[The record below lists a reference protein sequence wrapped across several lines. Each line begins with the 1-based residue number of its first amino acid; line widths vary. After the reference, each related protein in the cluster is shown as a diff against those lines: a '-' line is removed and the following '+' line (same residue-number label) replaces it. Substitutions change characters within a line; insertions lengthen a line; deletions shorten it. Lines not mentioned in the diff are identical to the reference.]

1 MGYIAASIVASAVTI
16 DVEHAS
22 RTIPAAT
29 LGCHYSPLDHQ
40 LYYVYSQMM
49 YDESFEQSL
58 GGTEKEGEGDTVS
71 LGWVNISSPQHVYN
85 ATNTAA
91 AATSPSTAAGNSIS
105 WTSDPADAFN
115 GNASVVLEIGG
126 GGGGRGK
133 RGGVEVGRV
142 GVGGRGL
149 YHQGFALAAGKE
161 YRGYLAVK
169 SAAAADVTVALEDW
183 DADPSQPPQAA
194 TAGNY
199 TVAQTT
205 VHHSG
210 DGRWAVLP
218 FTLTPIRATA
228 CKPFP
233 YGTPPLDCG
242 IPRSQ
247 SKFPPSESAECVV

>member
-1 MGYIAASIVASAVTI
+1 MHRLPYQRLFAVEVALCSWIYADTSNMT
-16 DVEHAS
+16 HNN
-22 RTIPAAT
+22 
-29 LGCHYSPLDHQ
+29 
-40 LYYVYSQMM
+40 
-49 YDESFEQSL
+49 
-58 GGTEKEGEGDTVS
+58 EGDTVS

-115 GNASVVLEIGG
+115 GNASVVLETGG

-210 DGRWAVLP
+210 DGRWAVRCP
-218 FTLTPIRATA
+218 TPASARPPTHTNCPVILFIYMWNWNRRTA
-228 CKPFP
+228 DSIC
-233 YGTPPLDCG
+233 
-242 IPRSQ
+242 
-247 SKFPPSESAECVV
+247 